1 MAWNDL
7 TRVNIL
13 EQMRT
18 VGPNTFMKLHL
29 IEDVED
35 LDGQQADYAIVGI
48 PDDSGEFFRVGQ
60 RFAPNSIRE
69 MSAMLRPYHINMGV
83 NVMEELK
90 GFDYGDVNCIPN
102 RTEFNQKR
110 AYEKIVKL
118 VEKNII
124 PISLGGDHSIA
135 LPDMRAVAK
144 VHGPIGLVHFDS
156 HIDTQD
162 EFYGDRYNNGTALRR
177 AIEEGILD
185 PARTISIGI
194 KGTQFETDETQKSR
208 DLGIEVITMD
218 EFEEIGVD
226 ETVRRI
232 MNRIGDGK
240 TFLTFDIDCID
251 NSCAPGG
258 GVYELGGFTTREII
272 RIMKGIKEANFVG
285 FDISEVCPAY
295 DVGGITS
302 YMAAALVQTF
312 MAMIAIRKR
321 KEGQP
326 K

>member
-1 MAWNDL
+1 MSWNDL

-35 LDGQQADYAIVGI
+35 LGGQQADYAIVGI

-69 MSAMLRPYHINMGV
+69 YSAMLRPYHINMGV
-83 NVMEELK
+83 DVMAELK

-102 RTEFNQKR
+102 RTEFNQNR
-110 AYEKIVKL
+110 AYEKVVKL
-118 VEKNII
+118 VEKGII

-162 EFYGDRYNNGTALRR
+162 EFYGNRYNNGTALRR

-194 KGTQFETDETQKSR
+194 KGTQFEFDETHKSR

-218 EFEEIGVD
+218 EFEEIGVE

-232 MNRIGDGK
+232 LDRIGDGK
-240 TFLTFDIDCID
+240 TFLTFDIDCMD
-251 NSCAPGG
+251 TSCAPGG

-272 RIMKGIKEANFVG
+272 RILKGIKEANFVG

-295 DVGGITS
+295 DPSGITS
-302 YMAAALVQTF
+302 YMAAAIVHTF

-321 KEGQP
+321 KE
-326 K
+326 KKD

>member
-29 IEDVED
+29 IEDVAD
-35 LDGQQADYAIVGI
+35 LDGQQADFAIVGI

-60 RFAPNSIRE
+60 RFAPNAIRE
-69 MSAMLRPYHINMGV
+69 MSAMLRPWHINMGV

-90 GFDYGDVNCIPN
+90 GFDNGDVNCIPN
-102 RTEFNQKR
+102 MTEFNQNR
-110 AYEKIVKL
+110 AYEKVVKL
-118 VEKNII
+118 VEAGII
-124 PISLGGDHSIA
+124 PICIGGDHSIA

-162 EFYGDRYNNGTALRR
+162 EFYGNKYNNGTALRR

-185 PARTISIGI
+185 PSRTISIGI
-194 KGTQFETDETQKSR
+194 KGTQFENDETQKSR
-208 DLGIEVITMD
+208 DLGIEVLTMD
-218 EFEEIGVD
+218 EFEEIGVE
-226 ETVRRI
+226 ETIKRI
-232 MNRIGDGK
+232 KARIGEGP
-240 TFLTFDIDCID
+240 TFLTFDIDCMD
-251 NSCAPGG
+251 TSVAPGG
-258 GVYELGGFTTREII
+258 GVYELGGFTVREII
-272 RIMKGIKEANFVG
+272 RILKGIREENFVG
-285 FDISEVCPAY
+285 FDISEVCPQY
-295 DVGGITS
+295 DVSGATS
-302 YMAAALVQTF
+302 YMAAGFIHTF
-312 MAMIAIRKR
+312 MAMIALRKR
-321 KEGQP
+321 KEA

>member
-29 IEDVED
+29 IEDVSD
-35 LDGQQADYAIVGI
+35 LDGQKADFAIVGI
-48 PDDSGEFFRVGQ
+48 PDDSGGFFRPGQ

-69 MSAMLRPYHINMGV
+69 MSAMLRPYHVNMDV

-102 RTEFNQKR
+102 RTEFNQNR
-110 AYEKIVKL
+110 AYDKIVKL
-118 VEKNII
+118 VENGII
-124 PISLGGDHSIA
+124 PISLGGDHSIM
-135 LPDMRAVAK
+135 LPDVRAVAK
-144 VHGPIGLVHFDS
+144 VHGPVGLVHFDS

-162 EFYGDRYNNGTALRR
+162 EFYGNKYNNGTAIRR
-177 AIEEGILD
+177 GIEEGILD
-185 PARTISIGI
+185 PSRCISIGI
-194 KGTQFETDETQKSR
+194 KGTQFETRETQKSI

-218 EFEEIGVD
+218 EFEEIGIE
-226 ETVRRI
+226 ETIKRI
-232 MNRIGDGK
+232 RNRIGDEK
-240 TFLTFDIDCID
+240 TFLTFDIDCLD
-251 NSCAPGG
+251 SSCAPAG

-272 RIMKGIKEANFVG
+272 RILKGIKDCNFVG

-302 YMAAALVQTF
+302 YMAAAFVHTF
-312 MAMIAIRKR
+312 MAMIALRKR
-321 KEGQP
+321 KE